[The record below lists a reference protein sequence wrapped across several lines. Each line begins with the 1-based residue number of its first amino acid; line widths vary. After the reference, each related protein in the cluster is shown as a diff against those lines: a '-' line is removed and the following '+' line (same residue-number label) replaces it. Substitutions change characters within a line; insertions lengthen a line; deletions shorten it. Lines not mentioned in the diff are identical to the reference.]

1 MEDADMKTLAR
12 GLVVDDKPAVI
23 RQVQDILDYGFSQLG
38 EWEVEYEEAS
48 TPAEA
53 VKLAREVDFDFAVL
67 DFDLNDETCLPVVKE
82 LRKRR
87 KDNCYILVVTGESKK
102 NPNFLK
108 RSMGAGADDA
118 IIRDNHLTMSP
129 AFEGDR
135 NGWDGENL
143 ARRIR
148 ERMRVQDR
156 EDGFR
161 IVFAPEAGVQSMLHS
176 LGDPP
181 GEYRDAMRRGELIAR
196 TLIVKC
202 LGTDDDTGTSL
213 TVQHLAPGRSGAH
226 VCKVVRV
233 QPGQPTE
240 SFVLKIGLDR
250 ASLAAEKEA
259 NSLAARALR
268 SQVLVRLDRE
278 LRSHEQSGYSAIAAE
293 LAKDAVTLK
302 DWLQQPGTTT
312 EQATKV
318 ARELHRGHLKELL
331 QPGLRERQPV
341 SQWLTMSPVL
351 HGRVLEALGT
361 YAQVWRDDRGAG
373 QADAEQMAS
382 LLRDFVDTGALPG
395 VAPKRLGEQVL
406 HAGGFGDLHSGNVL
420 VQSVGEPHPLL
431 IDASQYGLHHWAT
444 DTTRLLVDLV
454 LQVRRPGIESMLWS
468 GLAAEAGFA
477 TGLCD
482 CTGSLEPDPGDPTDA
497 YILNLVT
504 ERATYLCLDDLEPR
518 RADWH
523 WQWHVALARE
533 FLRQGSRPGL
543 LPTRAVLALTAAAR
557 HLQQAAETLAD

>member
-1 MEDADMKTLAR
+1 MRTRAR
-12 GLVVDDKPAVI
+12 GLVVDNEAAVI
-23 RQVQDILDYGFSQLG
+23 LQVQDILDYGFSQLG
-38 EWEVEYEEAS
+38 EWEVEYKEAS
-48 TPAEA
+48 TPTDA
-53 VKLAREVDFDFAVL
+53 VRLAREVDFDFAVL
-67 DFDLNDETCLPVVKE
+67 DYDLNDETCLPVVRE
-82 LRKRR
+82 LRKHR

-108 RSMGAGADDA
+108 RSVEAGADDA
-118 IIRDNHLTMSP
+118 IIRDNQLTMYP

-181 GEYRDAMRRGELIAR
+181 GEYRDAMKRGDLIAR

-202 LGTDDDTGTSL
+202 LGTDDDAGTSL
-213 TVQHLAPGRSGAH
+213 TVRHLAPGRSGAH

-233 QPGQPTE
+233 QQGQPKE

-250 ASLAAEKEA
+250 ASLLAEKEA
-259 NSLAARALR
+259 NRRAGRALR

-293 LAKDAVTLK
+293 LARDAVTLK
-302 DWLQQPGTTT
+302 DWLHHRDTTT
-312 EQATKV
+312 EQATKL
-318 ARELHRGHLKELL
+318 ARELHRGHLRELL
-331 QPGLRERQPV
+331 QPALHESRPV

-351 HGRVLEALGT
+351 RGRVLDALDT
-361 YAQVWRDDRGAG
+361 YAQVWHDDRGAG
-373 QADAEQMAS
+373 QADAEPMAAV
-382 LLRDFVDTGALPG
+382 LRDFVGTGALPG
-395 VAPKRLGEQVL
+395 VAPKRLGKEVL
-406 HAGGFGDLHSGNVL
+406 HAGGFGDLHSGNIL

-431 IDASQYGLHHWAT
+431 IDASQYGVHHWAT

-454 LQVRRPGIESMLWS
+454 LQVRRPGIESMLWT
-468 GLAAEAGFA
+468 GVAAEAGFA
-477 TGLCD
+477 IGLCD
-482 CTGSLEPDPGDPTDA
+482 CTGSLKPDPGSPTDA
-497 YILNLVT
+497 YIVELVT
-504 ERATYLCLDDLEPR
+504 ERVTYLCLDDLAPR
-518 RADWH
+518 RVDWH

-557 HLQQAAETLAD
+557 HLQQAAEALAD